1 MARNPPLAT
10 VLPFD
15 VVDEAW
21 RLALAP
27 ALAAA
32 VTLPFLPP
40 VGIGLLALAFG
51 VLWFHRDPDRST
63 PDAEGIVVAPA
74 DGTVS
79 VVRKEGERLRV
90 GVFMNVTDVHVNRA
104 PLAGE
109 VREVRHRPGANRPAF
124 DKESDRNEQVAID
137 FGEYELLVIAGWFAR
152 RIHPSVEPG
161 DAVDRGERVGH
172 VSFGSRA
179 DVILPADIDET
190 DLLVSEGDAVRAGET
205 IIAER
210 DRDRR
215 FSSPSASVPGR
226 RTRPP
231 QTPSASAS
239 SWIDST
245 VISGSPA
252 NGSHGVPFRSTRTAC
267 IPACDA
273 PNTSNQPA
281 VT

>member
-1 MARNPPLAT
+1 MSRNPPLARL
-10 VLPFD
+10 LPFP

-21 RLALAP
+21 RLALVP

-32 VTLPFLPP
+32 AALPLLPP
-40 VGIGLLALAFG
+40 VGIGLLALALG
-51 VLWFHRDPDRST
+51 VLWFHRDPDRSP
-63 PDAEGIVVAPA
+63 PDAEGIVLSPA

-79 VVRKEGERLRV
+79 VVREEGSRLRV

-104 PLAGE
+104 PRAGE

-179 DVILPADIDET
+179 DVVLPAD
-190 DLLVSEGDAVRAGET
+190 VSEANLRVAEGDAVRAGET

-210 DRDRR
+210 D
-215 FSSPSASVPGR
+215 
-226 RTRPP
+226 
-231 QTPSASAS
+231 
-239 SWIDST
+239 
-245 VISGSPA
+245 
-252 NGSHGVPFRSTRTAC
+252 
-267 IPACDA
+267 
-273 PNTSNQPA
+273 
-281 VT
+281 